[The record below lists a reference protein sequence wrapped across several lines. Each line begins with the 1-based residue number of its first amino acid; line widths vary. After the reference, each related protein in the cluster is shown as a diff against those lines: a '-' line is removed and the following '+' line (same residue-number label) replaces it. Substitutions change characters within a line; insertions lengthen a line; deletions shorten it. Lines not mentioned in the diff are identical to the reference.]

1 MTARRQAALSGEGL
15 WSQLD
20 AQLLMSNEVIAQWML
35 RCWQP
40 IHEWYA
46 QEQQTVCWQH
56 LPPVLALQV
65 ADLAGCC
72 SWSILGNGDISLAQK
87 ARGSRAYMEHVSLCK
102 VFGACLITS
111 TSDLLGLCSQASQ
124 SPHKT
129 DRTQLDKQD
138 LAV

>member
-1 MTARRQAALSGEGL
+1 
-15 WSQLD
+15 
-20 AQLLMSNEVIAQWML
+20 MSNEVIAQWML

-72 SWSILGNGDISLAQK
+72 SWSILWNGDISLAQK

-111 TSDLLGLCSQASQ
+111 TSDLSGLCSRASQ

-129 DRTQLDKQD
+129 DGTQLDKQD